1 MAKLTRTSISRR
13 TVENLSVEKDTVYWD
28 RELPGFGVRA
38 YATGSKVYV
47 VQTRAKGQSKRV
59 TIGRHGVIAPEEAR
73 RRAALIISRIKSGQ
87 PAVANPAPKGPTVSE
102 VAGRYVAEHVEVR
115 LKAST
120 ARMVRIDIDR
130 YILPEFGKLAIE
142 AVGHER
148 IAAYHSNLHRVP
160 SMANRMV
167 ETLSAMFSMAE
178 TWGLLAQGGNPCP
191 RVVRYKA
198 RRKERFLTEAE
209 FERLGRVLSEMEA
222 EGDILPRAAAAIRL
236 LMLTGCRCNEILKL
250 RWDEVDLERNE
261 LPAQGFQDRSE
272 NGAAVAVGG
281 QRAGGAAESVGRSLG
296 DSRTHQGKAVDKRRQ
311 VLEESPRAGETRGRS
326 AARSSPF
333 VRLPRTGAGG
343 EPADDRQAPGTQAN
357 SDHGAVRAPG
367 GGLGEGIGRPDRREH
382 RGGDHAGRRP
392 TVAPGAVA
400 KRLNRRAPLARPGR
414 YRLSFRT
421 AQEKL
426 STTAQPARAGRPSK
440 ADLEALEQVR
450 CRSPST
456 PEGSAGTGGIE
467 AGPRIGYPHERAF
480 GPQRRCPW
488 TCWRRLQVSG
498 AARAVS
504 CRFPDRCNGL
514 IRLHL
519 MIPVGRERFCP
530 ATRVDSAPARPS
542 DTRAEP
548 GKPHL
553 RPCLHRALV
562 TLGAAA
568 FKRARPAA

>member
-28 RELPGFGVRA
+28 RELPGFGIRA

-47 VQTRAKGQSKRV
+47 VQTRAKGKSTRV

-87 PAVANPAPKGPTVSE
+87 AAVAAPVPKGPTVSE

-120 ARMVRIDIDR
+120 ARMVRNDIDR

-148 IAAYHSNLHRVP
+148 IAAYHSTLHEVP

-222 EGDILPRAAAAIRL
+222 EGDILARAAAAIRL

-261 LPAQGFQDRSE
+261 LRLRDSKTGARTVPLSPSAASVLAERPRASGDPWVIPGRIKGKPLINVDRSWRK
-272 NGAAVAVGG
+272 VRV
-281 QRAGGAAESVGRSLG
+281 RAKLEDVRLHDLRHSFASRALALGESLPMIGKLLGHTRIQTTARYAHLAEDSV
-296 DSRTHQGKAVDKRRQ
+296 
-311 VLEESPRAGETRGRS
+311 RAS
-326 AARSSPF
+326 AARIAASIGAEIMPGGVRRSHP
-333 VRLPRTGAGG
+333 VRLRN
-343 EPADDRQAPGTQAN
+343 D
-357 SDHGAVRAPG
+357 
-367 GGLGEGIGRPDRREH
+367 
-382 RGGDHAGRRP
+382 
-392 TVAPGAVA
+392 
-400 KRLNRRAPLARPGR
+400 
-414 YRLSFRT
+414 
-421 AQEKL
+421 
-426 STTAQPARAGRPSK
+426 
-440 ADLEALEQVR
+440 
-450 CRSPST
+450 
-456 PEGSAGTGGIE
+456 
-467 AGPRIGYPHERAF
+467 
-480 GPQRRCPW
+480 
-488 TCWRRLQVSG
+488 
-498 AARAVS
+498 
-504 CRFPDRCNGL
+504 
-514 IRLHL
+514 
-519 MIPVGRERFCP
+519 
-530 ATRVDSAPARPS
+530 
-542 DTRAEP
+542 
-548 GKPHL
+548 
-553 RPCLHRALV
+553 
-562 TLGAAA
+562 
-568 FKRARPAA
+568 